1 MRLSLLFV
9 GATAAVA
16 QSPASGVKKVIELLT
31 KLKSQVESE
40 TVQGAKDAEE
50 YADQCIAS
58 ITGLEAD
65 VKYGGEK
72 AEELAAVKENNAA
85 KADQYA
91 VEIATLGPEIGKL
104 QSELKT
110 ATTVRKEEHKTFEGE
125 EAELMEAANMLTQA
139 YAVLKRSLSGP
150 SFLQENAGSATRT
163 TRIVNALSAVISAAG
178 SLSPSAVS
186 KIKSFLESEDSLS
199 LSSRPQAVV
208 RSYESRSGGILD
220 AIEELQEKAAQNLS
234 ALRSK
239 EMDSKH
245 AFEMLA
251 QDLTNQVQ
259 AKEEGLAN
267 AKQFKEDAAAAAGAA
282 GSQLQQT
289 NDSLEADKAALA
301 DTKVDCHRN
310 AEEWKARKASAE
322 QEMSVLQK
330 AMDILSGKFSL
341 LQISKTKGPNY
352 DARSKASGLLRKLG
366 HKLDSFGLLQAAQS
380 VSDDAF
386 GKVREMIS
394 DMIMRLERQAQE
406 EASREAKCKM
416 DIETGTRDVKI
427 KSEQMHKYQARL
439 EKSNAKFGQL
449 GSEISE
455 LQEEVKQTGIDM
467 KAWTKIRAN
476 EKTEHLATIKDAE
489 ESIEALNGAIQTL
502 SEFYG
507 AASLIQTSQPKSDT
521 GNTIIA
527 YLQTAQEDYEKIRQ
541 ETEAAEK
548 AGVSDYEKDMQAAKV
563 ALAKKNALIQAKSQE
578 RSGLKV
584 MIAQID
590 DDLAASSKAYDA
602 AVEYLKQK
610 KAECANKA
618 MSFEERQQKREEEI
632 KGLQEA
638 LEILSSE

>member
-1 MRLSLLFV
+1 MRAALLIGV
-9 GATAAVA
+9 AVVNA
-16 QSPASGVKKVIELLT
+16 QSPASGVRKVIELLT
-31 KLKSQVESE
+31 SLKARVESE
-40 TVQGAKDAEE
+40 TAQGAKDAEA

-72 AEELAAVKENNAA
+72 AEELAALQENNAA

-91 VEIATLGPEIGKL
+91 VEVATLGPEIGKL
-104 QSELKT
+104 QSSLKA
-110 ATTVRKEEHKTFEGE
+110 ATVIRADEHKTFQGE

-150 SFLQENAGSATRT
+150 SFLQEDRT
-163 TRIVNALSAVISAAG
+163 DSRMTRIVNALSLLISAAG
-178 SLSPSAVS
+178 SIDSAAAS
-186 KIKSFLESEDSLS
+186 KVKAFLEAEDSLS
-199 LSSRPQAVV
+199 LKQPQAVV
-208 RSYESRSGGILD
+208 RAYESKSGGILD

-245 AFEMLA
+245 AFEVLS
-251 QDLTNQVQ
+251 QDLKNRIQ
-259 AKEEGLAN
+259 AKEEALSN

-282 GSQLQQT
+282 GAQLQQT
-289 NDSLEADKAALA
+289 SDALDSDKSVLA
-301 DTKVDCHRN
+301 DTKVDCQRN
-310 AEEWKARKASAE
+310 ADEWKARKASAE
-322 QEMSVLQK
+322 QEVVTLQK

-341 LQISKTKGPNY
+341 LQLSKGSGY
-352 DARSKASGLLRKLG
+352 DSRSKASALLRKLG

-380 VSDDAF
+380 VSDDPF

-427 KSEQMHKYQARL
+427 KSEQMRKYQARL
-439 EKSNAKFGQL
+439 EKANAKFGQL
-449 GSEISE
+449 GSEISQ

-467 KAWTKIRAN
+467 RAWTAIRAN
-476 EKTEHLATIKDAE
+476 EKEDNLATIKDAE

-507 AASLIQTSQPKSDT
+507 AASLLQTGQPKSDT

-548 AGVSDYEKDMQAAKV
+548 AGVADYEKDMQAAKV
-563 ALAKKNALIQAKSQE
+563 SLAKKNALIEAKTQE

-584 MIAQID
+584 MISQID
-590 DDLAASSKAYDA
+590 DDLAASSKAYAA

-618 MSFEERQQKREEEI
+618 MSFEERQGKREEEI